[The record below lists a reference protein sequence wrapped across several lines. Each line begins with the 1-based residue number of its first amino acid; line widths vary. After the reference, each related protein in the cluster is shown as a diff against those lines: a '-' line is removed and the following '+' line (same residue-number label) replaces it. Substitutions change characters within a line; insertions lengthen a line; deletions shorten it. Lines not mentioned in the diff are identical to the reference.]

1 MNTPKGKHAW
11 TVKVGEKGQ
20 IVIPKEARD
29 LFGIYLGSTLIIL
42 GDEQQGMA
50 IPLQSM
56 FSEVAEKV
64 FGTRTPDKAG
74 EERIEEEIGKE
85 GKEGGE

>member
-29 LFGIYLGSTLIIL
+29 LFGIHPGSTLIIL

-64 FGTRTPDKAG
+64 FGTRNSEKVG
-74 EERIEEEIGKE
+74 EE
-85 GKEGGE
+85 GKEDGE